1 MDKDLKQLLLEIQG
15 QLILSQKTLNH
26 IAAHQSTMLELL
38 VRIQPEINPK
48 TKKAVFELIKSDVNR
63 LSEELEESVDLL
75 GLVSIIDR
83 YLQENP

>member
-1 MDKDLKQLLLEIQG
+1 
-15 QLILSQKTLNH
+15 
-26 IAAHQSTMLELL
+26 MLELL